1 MIIVGAAAPHKKA
14 KLEKGRNHHY
24 PNLKKKGV
32 AGRREPRTCSKQR
45 LEGVIRLLCASK
57 TNLSYCVKKSHNPPP
72 SRPQPPR
79 TIVNIEHIDDIQDD
93 QPEPQ
98 KKKAGRPKGTFGLKR
113 QIQEYARNPALALP
127 KTDHQRLKEL
137 KDMLIKSSGKD
148 VVEKMISIALNDNHP
163 AQMAAIKMC
172 VDRTLPVSMFEK
184 DKSQRSAVTI
194 NITGIGAP
202 TATTTTIDEDDIQ
215 DIEAKNG

>member
-1 MIIVGAAAPHKKA
+1 MK
-14 KLEKGRNHHY
+14 
-24 PNLKKKGV
+24 
-32 AGRREPRTCSKQR
+32 
-45 LEGVIRLLCASK
+45 
-57 TNLSYCVKKSHNPPP
+57 
-72 SRPQPPR
+72 
-79 TIVNIEHIDDIQDD
+79 IEQMDSIQDEVD
-93 QPEPQ
+93 QPTTE
-98 KKKAGRPKGTFGLKR
+98 KKKAGRPKGVFGLKR
-113 QIQEYARNPALALP
+113 QIQEYARNPDLALP
-127 KTDHQRLKEL
+127 KTDSQRIKDL

-184 DKSQRSAVTI
+184 DKSQRSAIHI

-202 TATTTTIDEDDIQ
+202 TVVASDANASDDDIV

>member
-1 MIIVGAAAPHKKA
+1 
-14 KLEKGRNHHY
+14 
-24 PNLKKKGV
+24 
-32 AGRREPRTCSKQR
+32 
-45 LEGVIRLLCASK
+45 
-57 TNLSYCVKKSHNPPP
+57 VKIEQIDSIQDEA
-72 SRPQPPR
+72 PQPQL
-79 TIVNIEHIDDIQDD
+79 D
-93 QPEPQ
+93 
-98 KKKAGRPKGTFGLKR
+98 KKKAGRPKGIYGLKR
-113 QIQEYARNPALALP
+113 QIQEYARNPDLALP
-127 KTDHQRLKEL
+127 KTDSQRIKDL

-202 TATTTTIDEDDIQ
+202 TVSATTIPPDDIQ

>member
-1 MIIVGAAAPHKKA
+1 
-14 KLEKGRNHHY
+14 
-24 PNLKKKGV
+24 
-32 AGRREPRTCSKQR
+32 
-45 LEGVIRLLCASK
+45 
-57 TNLSYCVKKSHNPPP
+57 VKIEQIDSIQDE
-72 SRPQPPR
+72 SPQPQL
-79 TIVNIEHIDDIQDD
+79 D
-93 QPEPQ
+93 
-98 KKKAGRPKGTFGLKR
+98 KKKAGRPKGIYGLKR
-113 QIQEYARNPALALP
+113 QIQEYARNPDLALP
-127 KTDHQRLKEL
+127 KTDSQRIKDL

-184 DKSQRSAVTI
+184 DKSQRSAIHI

-202 TATTTTIDEDDIQ
+202 TVVASDANAPDADIQ

>member
-1 MIIVGAAAPHKKA
+1 MKIEQMDSIQDEA
-14 KLEKGRNHHY
+14 
-24 PNLKKKGV
+24 
-32 AGRREPRTCSKQR
+32 
-45 LEGVIRLLCASK
+45 
-57 TNLSYCVKKSHNPPP
+57 
-72 SRPQPPR
+72 PQP
-79 TIVNIEHIDDIQDD
+79 
-93 QPEPQ
+93 QPE
-98 KKKAGRPKGTFGLKR
+98 KKKAGRPKGIYGLKR
-113 QIQEYARNPALALP
+113 QIQEYARNPDLALP
-127 KTDHQRLKEL
+127 KTDNQRIKDL

-202 TATTTTIDEDDIQ
+202 TVAATTIEPDDIQ
-215 DIEAKNG
+215 DVEVKDD

>member
-1 MIIVGAAAPHKKA
+1 
-14 KLEKGRNHHY
+14 
-24 PNLKKKGV
+24 
-32 AGRREPRTCSKQR
+32 
-45 LEGVIRLLCASK
+45 
-57 TNLSYCVKKSHNPPP
+57 VKIEQIDSIQDE
-72 SRPQPPR
+72 SPQPQL
-79 TIVNIEHIDDIQDD
+79 D
-93 QPEPQ
+93 
-98 KKKAGRPKGTFGLKR
+98 KKKAGRPKGIYGLKR
-113 QIQEYARNPALALP
+113 QIQEYARNPDLALP
-127 KTDHQRLKEL
+127 KTDSQRIKDL

-202 TATTTTIDEDDIQ
+202 TVSPTTIDPDDIQ
-215 DIEAKNG
+215 DVEAKNG

>member
-1 MIIVGAAAPHKKA
+1 
-14 KLEKGRNHHY
+14 
-24 PNLKKKGV
+24 
-32 AGRREPRTCSKQR
+32 
-45 LEGVIRLLCASK
+45 
-57 TNLSYCVKKSHNPPP
+57 
-72 SRPQPPR
+72 
-79 TIVNIEHIDDIQDD
+79 VNIEHIDTLQDE
-93 QPEPQ
+93 PPAPQ

-184 DKSQRSAVTI
+184 DKSQRSAVNIT
-194 NITGIGAP
+194 ITGIGAP
-202 TATTTTIDEDDIQ
+202 TVATTTIEPEDIE

>member
-1 MIIVGAAAPHKKA
+1 VVAVGENCGYIRPTEKAKSRKGATSPLPRYEKKEDYQPTICYSRNLSRPKRTRIIVKIEQMDSIQDEA
-14 KLEKGRNHHY
+14 
-24 PNLKKKGV
+24 
-32 AGRREPRTCSKQR
+32 
-45 LEGVIRLLCASK
+45 
-57 TNLSYCVKKSHNPPP
+57 
-72 SRPQPPR
+72 PQP
-79 TIVNIEHIDDIQDD
+79 E
-93 QPEPQ
+93 
-98 KKKAGRPKGTFGLKR
+98 KKKAGRPKGIYGLKR
-113 QIQEYARNPALALP
+113 QIQEYARNPDLALP
-127 KTDHQRLKEL
+127 KTDNQRIKDL

-202 TATTTTIDEDDIQ
+202 TTTVIEPSDIQ
-215 DIEAKNG
+215 DVEAKNG

>member
-1 MIIVGAAAPHKKA
+1 
-14 KLEKGRNHHY
+14 
-24 PNLKKKGV
+24 
-32 AGRREPRTCSKQR
+32 
-45 LEGVIRLLCASK
+45 
-57 TNLSYCVKKSHNPPP
+57 
-72 SRPQPPR
+72 
-79 TIVNIEHIDDIQDD
+79 
-93 QPEPQ
+93 
-98 KKKAGRPKGTFGLKR
+98 
-113 QIQEYARNPALALP
+113 LALP

-184 DKSQRSAVTI
+184 DKSQRRAV
-194 NITGIGAP
+194 NITISGIGGVEIGAS
-202 TATTTTIDEDDIQ
+202 TISTGDIEDIE

>member
-1 MIIVGAAAPHKKA
+1 MK
-14 KLEKGRNHHY
+14 
-24 PNLKKKGV
+24 
-32 AGRREPRTCSKQR
+32 
-45 LEGVIRLLCASK
+45 
-57 TNLSYCVKKSHNPPP
+57 
-72 SRPQPPR
+72 
-79 TIVNIEHIDDIQDD
+79 IEQIDSIQDEA
-93 QPEPQ
+93 EPT
-98 KKKAGRPKGTFGLKR
+98 KKKAGRPKGVFGLKR
-113 QIQEYARNPALALP
+113 QIQEYARNPDLALP
-127 KTDHQRLKEL
+127 KTDNQRIKDL
-137 KDMLIKSSGKD
+137 KDMLIRSSGKD

-202 TATTTTIDEDDIQ
+202 TVATTTIDAEEPKDIE

>member
-1 MIIVGAAAPHKKA
+1 
-14 KLEKGRNHHY
+14 
-24 PNLKKKGV
+24 
-32 AGRREPRTCSKQR
+32 
-45 LEGVIRLLCASK
+45 
-57 TNLSYCVKKSHNPPP
+57 VKIEQIDSIQDE
-72 SRPQPPR
+72 SPQPQL
-79 TIVNIEHIDDIQDD
+79 D
-93 QPEPQ
+93 
-98 KKKAGRPKGTFGLKR
+98 KKKAGRPKGIYGLKR
-113 QIQEYARNPALALP
+113 QIQEYARNPDLALP
-127 KTDHQRLKEL
+127 KTDSQRIKDL

-202 TATTTTIDEDDIQ
+202 VVSPTTIEPDDIQ